1 MRISWEHHMW
11 RWNQPNIPSLSPFH
25 HPICWYQPSP
35 ITPSWLAGK
44 NIMVLVNIPCWKKG
58 HPYPISWWIMVYC
71 GYTIWWYTMDIPW
84 LYYGYTR
91 IYDDFTIP
99 FVALFKNIAAATT
112 GTGESFIVWCCVW
125 CRSDFWLPIL
135 MFPGKTPQVKKR
147 LLLRDPM
154 RSKNLYILYAEE
166 LVKPSLFTSVLH
178 ENLIIS
184 IFGKHFFV
192 TGWIPHL

>member
-1 MRISWEHHMW
+1 
-11 RWNQPNIPSLSPFH
+11 
-25 HPICWYQPSP
+25 
-35 ITPSWLAGK
+35 
-44 NIMVLVNIPCWKKG
+44 
-58 HPYPISWWIMVYC
+58 
-71 GYTIWWYTMDIPW
+71 
-84 LYYGYTR
+84 
-91 IYDDFTIP
+91 
-99 FVALFKNIAAATT
+99 
-112 GTGESFIVWCCVW
+112 
-125 CRSDFWLPIL
+125 